1 MDRVEII
8 ENWLKTQ
15 LNQYF
20 TIEPVSSDASFRRY
34 FRIIVNNKTFILM
47 DAPPDLERIDHF
59 LNITKNL
66 ASAEINAPKIISYD
80 TKLGLILMT
89 DFGNQTYLDVLSGN
103 KLGMFQQELYSAAI
117 DSLLNIQ
124 TKVIPWGLQD
134 YSDELLISEMSL
146 FPKWYLEKFKKFK
159 LQDQEVLN
167 EIFSEIV
174 MSCKPSNMPGPPMG
188 LVFVHRDYHSRN
200 LMFIREGN
208 NPGILDYQDA
218 VVGPCTYDLVSL
230 LKDAYI
236 ELDEEFIVE
245 QVARYWEKVENFDPD
260 YLEWQAPKL
269 DPLEQFERGAPAYFK
284 HFYKDFEMMGVQRHL
299 KILGIFSRLSIR
311 DKKNQYLKNIP
322 LVEKYLMNTTE
333 KYEELHPLRRILDKV
348 VS

>member
-34 FRIIVNNKTFILM
+34 FRITSNNETYILM

-167 EIFSEIV
+167 EIFSEIATDV
-174 MSCKPSNMPGPPMG
+174 FVQGNHY
-188 LVFVHRDYHSRN
+188 FVHRDYHSRN
-200 LMFIREGN
+200 LMFIREGS
-208 NPGILDYQDA
+208 PGILDYQDA
-218 VVGPCTYDLVSL
+218 LLGPLTYDLVSL

-236 ELDEEFIVE
+236 ELDDEFILD
-245 QVARYWEKVENFDPD
+245 QVVRYWEKAKKIEGLDVGEDFSYFYQNF
-260 YLEWQAPKL
+260 EKV
-269 DPLEQFERGAPAYFK
+269 
-284 HFYKDFEMMGVQRHL
+284 GVQRHL

-311 DKKNQYLKNIP
+311 DKKDQYLKNIP
-322 LVEKYLMNTTE
+322 LVEKYLMCTTE
-333 KYEELHPLRRILDKV
+333 RYDDLHPLRRILDKV

>member
-1 MDRVEII
+1 VDRVEII

-66 ASAEINAPKIISYD
+66 ASAEINAPKIISFD

-124 TKVIPWGLQD
+124 TKVGPQELQD
-134 YSDELLISEMSL
+134 YSEELLISEMSL
-146 FPKWYLEKFKKFK
+146 FPEWYLEKFKKFK
-159 LQDQEVLN
+159 LQDQEVLHK
-167 EIFSEIV
+167 IFSEITLEFL
-174 MSCKPSNMPGPPMG
+174 SQDNG
-188 LVFVHRDYHSRN
+188 FVHRDYHSRN

-208 NPGILDYQDA
+208 PGILDYQDA
-218 VVGPCTYDLVSL
+218 LWGPLSYDLVSL

-236 ELDEEFIVE
+236 ELDEEFVSD
-245 QVARYWEKVENFDPD
+245 QVVRYWEKARNIGLIKNEDFSS
-260 YLEWQAPKL
+260 
-269 DPLEQFERGAPAYFK
+269 
-284 HFYKDFEMMGVQRHL
+284 FYEDFEWVGVQRHL

-311 DKKNQYLKNIP
+311 DKKDQYLKDIP
-322 LVEKYLMNTTE
+322 LVEKYLMCTTE
-333 KYEELHPLRRILDKV
+333 RYESLHPLRRILDKV

>member
-1 MDRVEII
+1 
-8 ENWLKTQ
+8 
-15 LNQYF
+15 
-20 TIEPVSSDASFRRY
+20 
-34 FRIIVNNKTFILM
+34 
-47 DAPPDLERIDHF
+47 
-59 LNITKNL
+59 
-66 ASAEINAPKIISYD
+66 
-80 TKLGLILMT
+80 MT
-89 DFGNQTYLDVLSGN
+89 DFGSQTYLDVLSGN
-103 KLGMFQQELYSAAI
+103 KLGMFRQELYSAAI
-117 DSLLNIQ
+117 DSLINIQ

-134 YSDELLISEMSL
+134 YSEELSISEMSL

-159 LQDQEVLN
+159 LQDQEKFVLN
-167 EIFSEIV
+167 KIFSEIAGY
-174 MSCKPSNMPGPPMG
+174 SAGE
-188 LVFVHRDYHSRN
+188 VFVHRDYHSRN
-200 LMFIREGN
+200 LMFIKDGG
-208 NPGILDYQDA
+208 PGILDYQDA
-218 VVGPCTYDLVSL
+218 VVGHCTYDLVSL

-311 DKKNQYLKNIP
+311 DKKDQYLKDIP
-322 LVEKYLMNTTE
+322 LVEKYLMCTTE
-333 KYEELHPLRRILDKV
+333 RYESLHPLRRILDKV